1 MDLSKLA
8 PAPGAT
14 KKRKRVGRGPGS
26 GHGRRACRGNKGQ
39 KARNNVSIWFEGG
52 QMPLQRRLP
61 KRGFTPPNREEYEV
75 VNLKRIAEKFS
86 SGDEINAETLKA
98 KRLVR
103 KRDARIKILA
113 DGELGFPVTVTVD
126 AISAKAREMIEK
138 AGGTVNLVG

>member
-1 MDLSKLA
+1 MDLSKLT

-39 KARNNVSIWFEGG
+39 KARNKVSIWFEGG

-61 KRGFTPPNREEYEV
+61 KRGFKPPDRVEYEV
-75 VNLKRIAEKFS
+75 VNLKRIAEKFTA
-86 SGDEINAETLKA
+86 GDEVNAETLKA
-98 KRLVR
+98 KGLVG
-103 KRDARIKILA
+103 KRNTRIKILA
-113 DGELGFPVTVTVD
+113 DGELGFSVTATVD
-126 AISAKAREMIEK
+126 AISAGAREKIEK

>member
-61 KRGFTPPNREEYEV
+61 KRGFTPHNRVEYEV
-75 VNLKRIAEKFS
+75 VNLKRIAERFS
-86 SGDEINAETLKA
+86 SGDEVNAETLKA

>member
-14 KKRKRVGRGPGS
+14 KKRKRVGRGSGS
-26 GHGRRACRGNKGQ
+26 GHGRRACRGDKGQ

-61 KRGFTPPNREEYEV
+61 KRGFTPPHRVEYEV

-98 KRLVR
+98 KKLVR

-138 AGGTVNLVG
+138 AGGTVSLVG